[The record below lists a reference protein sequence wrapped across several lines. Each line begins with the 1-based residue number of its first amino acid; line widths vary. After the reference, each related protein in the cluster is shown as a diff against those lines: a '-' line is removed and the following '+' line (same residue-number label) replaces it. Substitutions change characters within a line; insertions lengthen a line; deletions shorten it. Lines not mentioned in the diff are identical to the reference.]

1 MKSGSMNGVL
11 CYSGYLEPRK
21 GSRDET
27 IVFSLMT
34 NNVIAPTRDLTPI
47 IDMILSSLAGE
58 N

>member
-1 MKSGSMNGVL
+1 MNGVL

-47 IDMILSSLAGE
+47 IDMILSSLASE